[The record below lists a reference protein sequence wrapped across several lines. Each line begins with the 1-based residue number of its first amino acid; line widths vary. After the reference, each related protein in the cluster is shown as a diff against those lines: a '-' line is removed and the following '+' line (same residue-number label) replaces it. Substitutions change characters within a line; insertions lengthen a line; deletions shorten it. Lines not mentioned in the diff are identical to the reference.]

1 MSLSELKFSIQAG
14 NNVVSLQTQLTER
27 PQILDFICREIAL
40 PKNLPCHLWNL
51 GLGSFRALIP
61 PATDEQ
67 SPAAQAIA
75 NFNQAEPLAVLAF
88 LLRQTAAG
96 VYVLE
101 DLHPFLSN
109 VATDMASQL
118 IAGRLV
124 SQVTNIAQ
132 VWAGK
137 SNQFLVLLGAQE
149 IDLPPLLASIVPEVS
164 NPLPGYE
171 ARKSMLAG
179 FLPQLHHQFS
189 SELVDQLAA
198 ASGGLTLA
206 ETKAGLRLIQA
217 RQSGNNRI
225 ESWVDDLIDYKV
237 ERLKTFNLSFS
248 PKPNV
253 SDFGGMDQIRSAI
266 EGIKQDFS
274 QVARQSGIPLPKGW
288 LMVGPPG
295 TGKTFISKFCASTL
309 KFPMISVDTGA
320 ITAEGAAYLR
330 RLIDRVEAA
339 APALVYFDEL
349 DKLFPDPGVP
359 TNVEQRQVLGFLLT
373 WLQDKI
379 SQTFVVATLNRLDS
393 LPPELTRLGRF
404 DEIFYVGF
412 PNAFE
417 RKQILHLHLARF
429 DSRYQN
435 GSDPLTVKDWRVIL
449 SRTINCTGAELST
462 MVEKAAK
469 KLFHMGQNEFLIGR
483 EELLAVREEM
493 TPLFMRDT
501 DRILKIENTAK
512 SVARPSSSPD
522 SSIFAPPPMTLWGEK
537 LGLTETNPSPT
548 DKV

>member
-1 MSLSELKFSIQAG
+1 MSLKELKFSIQAG

-27 PQILDFICREIAL
+27 PQILDFLCREIAL
-40 PKNLPCHLWNL
+40 PKNLPCYLWNL
-51 GLGSFRALIP
+51 GLGGFRALTP
-61 PATDEQ
+61 SVGNAQ
-67 SPAAQAIA
+67 SPTAKTIT

-88 LLRQTAAG
+88 LLKETAAG
-96 VYVLE
+96 VFVLE

-109 VATDMASQL
+109 VATDMTSQL

-137 SNQFLVLLGAQE
+137 SDQFLILLGAQE
-149 IDLPPLLASIVPEVS
+149 IDLPPLLASIVPEIYH
-164 NPLPGYE
+164 PLPNYE
-171 ARKSMLAG
+171 DRTAMLVE
-179 FLPQLHHQFS
+179 FLPQLDQQYYL
-189 SELVDQLAA
+189 ELVPPLAA

-206 ETKAGLRLIQA
+206 ETKAGLRLIYA
-217 RQSGNNRI
+217 RQTGRNRAQSLI
-225 ESWVDDLIDYKV
+225 DALIDYKV

-253 SDFGGMDQIRSAI
+253 RDFGGMDQIRSAI
-266 EGIKQDFS
+266 AGIKQDFS
-274 QVARQSGIPLPKGW
+274 HAARQSGIPLPKGW

-295 TGKTFISKFCASTL
+295 TGKTFISKFCASAL
-309 KFPMISVDTGA
+309 NFPMISVDTGA
-320 ITAEGAAYLR
+320 VTAEGAAYLR

-339 APALVYFDEL
+339 APAVVYFDEL

-359 TNVEQRQVLGFLLT
+359 TSVDQRQVLGFLLT
-373 WLQDKI
+373 WLQDKT
-379 SQTFVVATLNRLDS
+379 SHTFVVATLNRLDS

-429 DSRYQN
+429 DSRYQDGN
-435 GSDPLTVKDWRVIL
+435 DPLTTKDWRVIL

-469 KLFHMGQNEFLIGR
+469 KLFHTGQSKFLIGR
-483 EELLAVREEM
+483 EELLAVRKEM
-493 TPLFMRDT
+493 TPLYMRDT
-501 DRILKIENTAK
+501 DRILKIENMAK

-537 LGLTETNPSPT
+537 LAMSPPLEEGLST
-548 DKV
+548 